1 MCFTVFVLEIVYLK
15 TMFAE
20 IFFLEFFRDGFVLL
34 FSYQCSIFSNLP
46 THFIIDIGV
55 FIVRFFVV
63 CFSAANLNRI
73 SYFVVFVNNFFDFL
87 FCRSCFLVYRLTS
100 DLNIISLWLY
110 IVNNFFHFLFTF
122 FAFALYLPILL
133 GFLIF
138 SSKIYTLFLYNNTI
152 YKKIA

>member
-1 MCFTVFVLEIVYLK
+1 MFYCFCFGNRLFKNDV
-15 TMFAE
+15 
-20 IFFLEFFRDGFVLL
+20 RWNLL
-34 FSYQCSIFSNLP
+34 FRIFQGWFCITVQLSMFNFLNLP

-55 FIVRFFVV
+55 FIVHFFVV